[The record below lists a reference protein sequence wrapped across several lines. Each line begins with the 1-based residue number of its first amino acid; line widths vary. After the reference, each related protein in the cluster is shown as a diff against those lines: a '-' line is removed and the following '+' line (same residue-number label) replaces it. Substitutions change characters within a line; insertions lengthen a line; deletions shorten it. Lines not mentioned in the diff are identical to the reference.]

1 MWACRTGAG
10 TLGRMTTTVVPSGS
24 RPAAL
29 PSAVGLSV
37 ALWLGAILAGL
48 AESLV
53 RLAAPVP
60 PATGELAVRA
70 GIYLVLGVVVLQLR
84 SGHGVYRWTVL
95 GVLGVL
101 GTASLVVEPVR
112 ALADG
117 GSVGLFLESA
127 TAPELVAAALR
138 GLHVAEVI
146 AAVVLL
152 FHPAARAFYRTTS
165 PSTTV
170 VAAPAGI
177 R

>member
-1 MWACRTGAG
+1 MWAGRPGPG
-10 TLGRMTTTVVPSGS
+10 TLESMTTTVVPSGS
-24 RPAAL
+24 RPVL
-29 PSAVGLSV
+29 PSAVDLSV

-60 PATGELAVRA
+60 PTTGELAVRA

-117 GSVGLFLESA
+117 GSVGLFLVSA

-138 GLHVAEVI
+138 GLHVAEVVG
-146 AAVVLL
+146 AVVLL

-170 VAAPAGI
+170 VATPAGI